1 MSNPVVTPAA
11 RAASSGPAPVAP
23 QLGAPPALAAPTVMV
38 ARTGQSCPRTGVWQ
52 VVSRP
57 VATTVVAGGR
67 AMPSDHGRPVVWR
80 LMRAD
85 AS

>member
-11 RAASSGPAPVAP
+11 RAASSGPAPTVPA
-23 QLGAPPALAAPTVMV
+23 LGAPTVLGAPAVLF
-38 ARTGQSCPRTGVWQ
+38 ARTGQSCPRAGVWQ

-57 VATTVVAGGR
+57 VATAAVPGGR
-67 AMPSDHGRPVVWR
+67 AMPTDHGRSVVWR
-80 LMRAD
+80 LVRAD

>member
-1 MSNPVVTPAA
+1 MSNPVVTPAP
-11 RAASSGPAPVAP
+11 RAASSGPAPAVP
-23 QLGAPPALAAPTVMV
+23 PPGAPPALGAPAVMV

-67 AMPSDHGRPVVWR
+67 AMPADHGRPVVWR
-80 LMRAD
+80 LVRAD